1 MEKKE
6 YLIPEMDVIA
16 LRVQKAV
23 LISMSDGNDSGDLN
37 DEPGPGE

>member
-23 LISMSDGNDSGDLN
+23 LISMSDGDNGGDFN

>member
-23 LISMSDGNDSGDLN
+23 LISMGDGDNGGDFN